1 MACLSTFVVNVAF
14 IVTFFLEMPLY
25 KVIAEV
31 HVSIPAFCN
40 LIIIKAWHYAR
51 IVRASNFK
59 RSGFVCQYVSMLFSE
74 IYFSFIQWRCL
85 L

>member
-40 LIIIKAWHYAR
+40 LIIIKA
-51 IVRASNFK
+51 
-59 RSGFVCQYVSMLFSE
+59 
-74 IYFSFIQWRCL
+74 
-85 L
+85 